1 MHLTVCWAE
10 FNDSILVEVC
20 NLPVPRGWPCKI
32 RWQLV
37 LWRVPSATSAGF
49 SETSHCFNSMFNMT
63 LSHTLFPSM
72 KPPLSLIP
80 LTPATYSCPSS
91 SPKSLFLKCSALHL
105 SEGFYSSNSKKGLL
119 LMTFSLAAPGH
130 IGFFFLWI
138 PTIKPMLHHKT
149 ITIFHFFSILWV

>member
-1 MHLTVCWAE
+1 MHLSVCRAE
-10 FNDSILVEVC
+10 FNDSVLAEAC
-20 NLPVPRGWPCKI
+20 NLPVPQGWPCKI

-72 KPPLSLIP
+72 NPPLSLIP

-91 SPKSLFLKCSALHL
+91 SPKSVFLKCSALHL
-105 SEGFYSSNSKKGLL
+105 SEGFYSSNSKKGLPSDGIFPCCPRSHRFL
-119 LMTFSLAAPGH
+119 LSLNSNNKAYVAPQNH
-130 IGFFFLWI
+130 HYLLFFFL
-138 PTIKPMLHHKT
+138 
-149 ITIFHFFSILWV
+149 